1 MSKIAVIKT
10 GGKQYKVQEGQT
22 LSVEKLTN
30 EIGTNVKLETLMV
43 AGEDAK
49 DIDWGV
55 PSLGERVEAKIL
67 EHGKGDKVSVV
78 KFKNKVRYQK
88 NVGHRQPFTK
98 LEIVKIS

>member
-10 GGKQYKVQEGQT
+10 GGKQYKVTEGQA
-22 LSVEKLTN
+22 LSVEKLN
-30 EIGTNVKLETLMV
+30 QELGAKVKLETLMV
-43 AGEDAK
+43 ADADAK
-49 DIDWGV
+49 NIDWGA
-55 PSLGERVEAKIL
+55 PSLGERVEAKVL

-98 LEIVKIS
+98 LEITGIA